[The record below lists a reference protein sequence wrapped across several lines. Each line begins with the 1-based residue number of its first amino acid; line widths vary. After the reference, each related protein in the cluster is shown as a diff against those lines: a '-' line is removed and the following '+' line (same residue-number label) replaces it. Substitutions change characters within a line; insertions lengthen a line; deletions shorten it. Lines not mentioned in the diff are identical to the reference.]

1 MAKKSR
7 PKDMT
12 DIESLLEKNTDI
24 YYLDKWHPTP
34 VSHYEKAL
42 STDAF
47 KGFGKETRKNIAYS
61 IQYLEFIQ
69 KELDELHLHNIIEM
83 QLMKTYII
91 AAMGIIEAIFLHLVR
106 KSGFYKKEEWIQ
118 ERSIHTNVF
127 NDNGTDKKHIITTS
141 ARLKKPV
148 EGEMDFEFLI
158 NKIQDKK
165 LIDLSHKAFPHLKAL
180 KRIRNKVH
188 LQIAKNG
195 FETDY
200 YSISKNDYL
209 MMRYLLCIILKNKKL
224 GTQNST
230 CLSFSNISTEQI
242 TQLKNYLKEKS
253 DKT

>member
-12 DIESLLEKNTDI
+12 DVESLLEKNTDI

-91 AAMGIIEAIFLHLVR
+91 AAMGIVEAIFLHLVR
-106 KSGFYKKEEWIQ
+106 KSGFYKKE
-118 ERSIHTNVF
+118 
-127 NDNGTDKKHIITTS
+127 
-141 ARLKKPV
+141 
-148 EGEMDFEFLI
+148 
-158 NKIQDKK
+158 
-165 LIDLSHKAFPHLKAL
+165 
-180 KRIRNKVH
+180 
-188 LQIAKNG
+188 
-195 FETDY
+195 
-200 YSISKNDYL
+200 
-209 MMRYLLCIILKNKKL
+209 
-224 GTQNST
+224 
-230 CLSFSNISTEQI
+230 
-242 TQLKNYLKEKS
+242 
-253 DKT
+253 